1 MEKPEILAPAGSME
15 ALRAALSAGAD
26 AVYIGGSAF
35 GARAYAKNPDAEELS
50 EAIKYVHLR
59 GKRLYLT
66 VNTLLKE
73 REFGALYRF
82 LAPYYA
88 QGLDAAIVQ
97 DVGVLRFLAREFPA
111 LSLHASTQMTFTGAK
126 GLAVF
131 DGYPV
136 TRLVPARE
144 LSLEELRETCT
155 TCGREVEI
163 FIHGALC
170 YCYSGQC
177 LMSSLLGGRSGNRG
191 RCAQPCR
198 MEYEGAGKG
207 KKYWLSPKD
216 LCGLALLP
224 ELIRTGAASF
234 KIEGRMKRP
243 EYVAA
248 VTDVYRR
255 FTDLY
260 FTLGEA
266 GYQAYLKERP
276 GLLEEEAVRLAD
288 VYNRGGFSSG
298 CFTCHNSAGIMSVNR
313 PGHFGVPVGEVS
325 SGGKGVAE
333 IRLKRDV
340 NAQDVLEFRR
350 EKTKESTGTPGYY
363 EYTVGSGAASGAKLV
378 ARLPQRLSAE
388 AGDKVYRIRNNALLK
403 HLEETYL
410 EREKKQPA
418 DGVFYAKAGEV
429 CTLRLSTRCEGVL
442 PPAAF
447 PERNTSEVSVCQE
460 GFLCERAGKLPA
472 MEVSVRK
479 QLDKT
484 GNGPF
489 FFEHLEIRLAD
500 DVFLP
505 NGLLNELRRTAL
517 EELARAVQAQYARKL
532 PEKAGSE
539 EVSAKADGAAE
550 KAHPLPEE
558 RVYAPVTEDR
568 QEMEGLPGDKPYL
581 DCVVSNRAQAEA
593 AGREERVRRVYLD
606 FDLRSKEEE
615 KAFYAAAEGLRAS
628 GKKVW
633 ATLPRICRKETL
645 FRLAGELPALQRSV
659 DGYLVRNYEALSFL
673 MESEPYWRERVCLD
687 YNMYVMN
694 RAAKAFYRELSGR
707 STGVCTAPVELSA
720 KELSELSVSDMT
732 LVVYGRLPFMVSAHC
747 IRKTM
752 GLCQGKE
759 ATEREPVILTDRQ
772 GKHLPVKQYCM
783 DCYNVVYNPE
793 CLSLLGEEKDLASL
807 KPWALRADFTFETP
821 EEVARIL
828 RSAAGRAP
836 ALCKEGYTRGHFR
849 RGVE

>member
-15 ALRAALSAGAD
+15 ALKAALSAGAD

-50 EAIKYVHLR
+50 EAIEYVHLR

-73 REFGALYRF
+73 REFGELYRF

-97 DVGVLRFLAREFPA
+97 DVGVLHFLAREFPK
-111 LSLHASTQMTFTGAK
+111 LSLHASTQMTLTGTK

-131 DGYPV
+131 EGYPV

-144 LSLEELRETCT
+144 LSLEELRETCA

-163 FIHGALC
+163 FVHGALC

-198 MEYEGAGKG
+198 MEYESAEQG

-248 VTDVYRR
+248 VTDAYRR

-260 FTLGEA
+260 FILGEE
-266 GYQAYLKERP
+266 GYQAYLKEHP

-298 CFTCHNSAGIMSVNR
+298 CFVCHNSAGIMSVNR
-313 PGHFGVPVGEVS
+313 PGHFGVPVGEVV
-325 SGGKGVAE
+325 SGGRGVAE
-333 IRLKRDV
+333 FRLKREV

-350 EKTKESTGTPGYY
+350 EKTKESAGTPGYY
-363 EYTVGSGAASGAKLV
+363 EYTVGSGAASGARLV

-388 AGDKVYRIRNNALLK
+388 AGDKVYRVRNNALLK
-403 HLEETYL
+403 RLEETYL

-418 DGVFYAKAGEV
+418 AGVFYAKAGEV
-429 CTLRLSTRCEGVL
+429 CTLRLSTRCKGLL
-442 PPAAF
+442 PQSAF
-447 PERNTSEVSVCQE
+447 PERKDAEVSVCVQ
-460 GFLCERAGKLPA
+460 GFVCERAGKLPA
-472 MEVSVRK
+472 TEVSVRK
-479 QLDKT
+479 QLSKT

-489 FFEHLEIRLAD
+489 YFENLDICLAD

-517 EELARAVQAQYARKL
+517 EALAKAVQAQYVRKL
-532 PEKAGSE
+532 PEKAESE
-539 EVSAKADGAAE
+539 GASGAAD
-550 KAHPLPEE
+550 KAYFPM
-558 RVYAPVTEDR
+558 TEDR
-568 QEMEGLPGDKPYL
+568 QETEGLPGGKPYL
-581 DCVVSNRAQAEA
+581 DCVVSNRLQAEA
-593 AGREERVRRVYLD
+593 AAREERVRRVYLD
-606 FDLRSKEEE
+606 FDLRSEEEE
-615 KAFYAAAEGLRAS
+615 KVFYAVARELRAS
-628 GKKVW
+628 GKEVW
-633 ATLPRICRKETL
+633 AALPRICRKETL
-645 FRLAGELPALQRSV
+645 LRLAGEFPALRRCV
-659 DGYLVRNYEALSFL
+659 DGYLVRNYETLSLL
-673 MESEPYWRERVCLD
+673 MESDLGWRERFCLD
-687 YNMYVMN
+687 DNMYVMN
-694 RAAKAFYRELSGR
+694 REAKAFYRELSGQT
-707 STGVCTAPVELSA
+707 TGVYTAPLELSA
-720 KELSELSVSDMT
+720 RELSELDVSDMT
-732 LVVYGRLPFMVSAHC
+732 LVVYGRIPFMVSAHC
-747 IRKTM
+747 VRKTM
-752 GLCQGKE
+752 GLCQGK
-759 ATEREPVILTDRQ
+759 AAAEREPVILTDRR
-772 GKHLPVKQYCM
+772 GKRLPVKQYCM

-793 CLSLLGEEKDLASL
+793 CLSLFGEKDEIASL
-807 KPWALRADFTFETP
+807 KPWAIRVDFTFETP
-821 EEVARIL
+821 EEVSQIL
-828 RSAAGRAP
+828 RIAAGGAP
-836 ALCKEGYTRGHFR
+836 ALCKEGYTKGHFR